1 MITTL
6 LTLLTL
12 MFSGITTNSSE
23 TLDDL
28 RWKNRIVLVSQGE
41 DPIQFSRQMK
51 ELVTNEESLIDR
63 HMLIFKVEGDQLI
76 EAGNDAKIEIDSRTA
91 KKYQLREGVFEV
103 ILIGKDGGVKLR
115 ENSLVEQEKIFA
127 LIDTMPMRQAEM
139 RRQ

>member
-115 ENSLVEQEKIFA
+115 ENSFVEQEKIFA
-127 LIDTMPMRQAEM
+127 LIDTMPMRQVEM